1 MITLLGTSTVM
12 QTLRD
17 QIARIA
23 PTPLPVLLQGETGT
37 GKDLAA
43 QAIHAASGR
52 TGEFVTVDCAA
63 ISAGVLESE
72 LFGHTRGAFTGANHS
87 REGLI
92 AAADGGTFFL
102 DEIGELPLDAQT
114 RLLRLLENH
123 TFRPVGAQQDR
134 RVDIRVIAATWRGL
148 HERVADRSFR
158 QDLYHRI
165 SVVELTC
172 PPLRDRRGDLDLL
185 MAHFFARAAERH
197 PRQPPELTPAAK
209 RHLRRWPW
217 PGNVRELNNV
227 VDYLWAM
234 TRGVV
239 DMADLPKRLQRPLPE
254 ASHANTV
261 PIHAELPYSEAR
273 RAWLDHFQERYVAA
287 ILHAHDGN
295 VSAASR
301 ASGMDRRS
309 IQRILKR
316 VTSGPQVQ

>member
-1 MITLLGTSTVM
+1 MTELIGTSAAM
-12 QTLRD
+12 QTLRH
-17 QIARIA
+17 QIARVA

-43 QAIHAASGR
+43 QAIHTASGR
-52 TGEFVTVDCAA
+52 TGAFVTVDCAA

-72 LFGHTRGAFTGANHS
+72 LFGHTRGAFTGANHA

-123 TFRPVGAQQDR
+123 TFRPVGAQHDR

-148 HERVADRSFR
+148 HERVADGSFR

-165 SVVELTC
+165 SVVELIC
-172 PPLRDRRGDLDLL
+172 PPLRERRGDVELL
-185 MAHFFARAAERH
+185 MAHFFALAAERQPRH
-197 PRQPPELTPAAK
+197 PPQLSPAAK

-217 PGNVRELNNV
+217 PGNVRELHNV

-234 TRGVV
+234 THGVV
-239 DMADLPKRLQRPLPE
+239 DMADLPRRLQRPLPE
-254 ASHANTV
+254 VSDASTVLVHAD
-261 PIHAELPYSEAR
+261 LPYAEAR

-287 ILHAHDGN
+287 ILDANDGN

-316 VTSGPQVQ
+316 VTSGPVLK

>member
-1 MITLLGTSTVM
+1 MSTLIGTSAAM
-12 QTLRD
+12 QRLRD
-17 QIARIA
+17 QIKRIA

-37 GKDLAA
+37 GKELAA
-43 QAIHAASGR
+43 RALHNASRR
-52 TGEFVTVDCAA
+52 TGAFITVDCAA

-72 LFGHTRGAFTGANHS
+72 LFGHIRGAFTGAS
-87 REGLI
+87 QARDGLI

-102 DEIGELPLDAQT
+102 DEVGELPLEAQT

-134 RVDIRVIAATWRGL
+134 HVDIRVIAATWRGL
-148 HERVADRSFR
+148 SEQVADGSFR

-172 PPLRDRRGDLDLL
+172 PPLRDRRGDVDLL
-185 MAHFFARAAERH
+185 MTYFYGLAAQRH
-197 PRQPPELTPAAK
+197 PRPTPQLSPAVR

-217 PGNVRELNNV
+217 PGNVRELHNV
-227 VDYLWAM
+227 VDYLWVM
-234 TRGVV
+234 TQGVV
-239 DMADLPKRLQRPLPE
+239 ELADLPKRLQRPLADPLD
-254 ASHANTV
+254 APAV
-261 PIHAELPYSEAR
+261 LIHADLPYSEAR
-273 RAWLDHFQERYVAA
+273 RLWLDHFQERYVAA
-287 ILHAHDGN
+287 ILDAHDGN

-316 VTSGPQVQ
+316 ITQGPAVK

>member
-114 RLLRLLENH
+114 RLLRLLETTPSDLSAHNRTDAS
-123 TFRPVGAQQDR
+123 TFV
-134 RVDIRVIAATWRGL
+134 
-148 HERVADRSFR
+148 
-158 QDLYHRI
+158 
-165 SVVELTC
+165 
-172 PPLRDRRGDLDLL
+172 
-185 MAHFFARAAERH
+185 
-197 PRQPPELTPAAK
+197 
-209 RHLRRWPW
+209 
-217 PGNVRELNNV
+217 
-227 VDYLWAM
+227 
-234 TRGVV
+234 
-239 DMADLPKRLQRPLPE
+239 
-254 ASHANTV
+254 
-261 PIHAELPYSEAR
+261 
-273 RAWLDHFQERYVAA
+273 
-287 ILHAHDGN
+287 
-295 VSAASR
+295 
-301 ASGMDRRS
+301 
-309 IQRILKR
+309 
-316 VTSGPQVQ
+316 